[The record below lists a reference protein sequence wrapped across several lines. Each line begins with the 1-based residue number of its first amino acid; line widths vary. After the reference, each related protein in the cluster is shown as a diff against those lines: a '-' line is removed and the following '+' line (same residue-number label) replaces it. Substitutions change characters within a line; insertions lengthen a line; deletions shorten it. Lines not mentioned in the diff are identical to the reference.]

1 MAKASII
8 IPVYNVHNYV
18 QKTIESA
25 IKQSESDIEII
36 LVDDGST
43 DGSGEL
49 CDSFAKTD
57 KRIKVIH
64 KENGGLSSARN
75 CGVNA
80 TSSEYVLFLD
90 GDDYLNNNAVSTAL
104 QAAEVYN
111 SDIIQFRYTEVQ
123 KDKAPQE
130 TASGQEIFQASSPR
144 ELFENLYKTGGEYA
158 SGCTK
163 LYKKDLLLRIPFTDI
178 QHEDEMWCTQ
188 AFSQPITVT
197 YIPDSLYYYVMRENS
212 IVHTN
217 FNRRK
222 LDIFKVI
229 QNRIEALR
237 KLQLDDLLH
246 FEYTRLFTAIVLLYC
261 DARKSGDKEALNTIK
276 RQFAANKESIKKY
289 GDIKGKFLLIF
300 KAMCVNF
307 YFIYFYM
314 LYKNCGGE
322 K

>member
-25 IKQSESDIEII
+25 IKQSESDIDII

-75 CGVNA
+75 CGVNIA
-80 TSSEYVLFLD
+80 SSEYVMFLD
-90 GDDYLNNNAVSTAL
+90 GDDYLNKNAVSTVL
-104 QAAEVYN
+104 QAAEKYK

-130 TASGQEIFQASSPR
+130 TATGQEIFQASSPR

-163 LYKKDLLLRIPFTDI
+163 LYKKDLLLRIPFIDI

-188 AFSQPITVT
+188 AFTQPLTVT

-212 IVHTN
+212 IVHTS

-222 LDIFKVI
+222 LDIFQVI
-229 QNRIEALR
+229 QKRIEALQ
-237 KLQLDDLLH
+237 KLQLNDLLR
-246 FEYTRLFTAIVLLYC
+246 FEYTRLFTAIVMLYC
-261 DARKSGDKEALNTIK
+261 DAKKSGDKEALSTIK
-276 RQFAANKESIKKY
+276 RQFADNKESIKKY
-289 GDIKGKFLLIF
+289 GEIKGKLLLVF
-300 KAMCVNF
+300 KMMCMNYHLIWF
-307 YFIYFYM
+307 YGFYSN
-314 LYKNCGGE
+314 LRKH
-322 K
+322 